1 MWEKDLLSQAEALR
15 DGLNEEE
22 PSPELEQ
29 WLRQRTQRA
38 RLVAFLGR
46 HDPLKLI
53 QASEKT
59 KNIFTGGQI
68 NTSRTYGTHN
78 KLYISLFLLV
88 IFGPIYYGPS

>member
-15 DGLNEEE
+15 DKLNEEE

-46 HDPLKLI
+46 HDPLKLM
-53 QASEKT
+53 QA
-59 KNIFTGGQI
+59 
-68 NTSRTYGTHN
+68 R
-78 KLYISLFLLV
+78 
-88 IFGPIYYGPS
+88 